1 MQNRTKSSI
10 KNTIGSIASNI
21 VTILINFV
29 VQAIFLKILGVEY
42 SGINGLFSNILTM
55 LGIVEMGLGNAI
67 IFNLYKPIAN
77 NDKEKIKSLMQFYK
91 KSYHIIAVIVSVI
104 GVSLIPALPYIVG
117 TVKADINLNIV
128 YLLFLFDTVAG
139 YLLSYKRS
147 ILYANQENYIVNII
161 HIGYLLIMNI
171 SQLII
176 LYFTKNYYL
185 YLGVKIIMR
194 IVENLVITAVANKK
208 YKYLKEKEIQE
219 LSKETKAD
227 IFKKIKAMFLHKIG
241 GFVVNGSDNI
251 IISSF
256 LGVSAVG
263 MYYNYYII
271 INAVYTLFTQLITST
286 TASVGNLLASNDEKK
301 FEVFKKIRF
310 LNFWTVSFSGICILV
325 IMNSFINVWIG
336 SEYIL
341 PNVVLYV
348 LVFNYYQKSMRNCY
362 IAFKDAAGIYYEDR
376 YVPILESIINIVTSI
391 ILLKIFGLVGVF
403 LGTVFSGFVLHFY
416 SYPKFVYKKI
426 FNRTYKQYMKETIG
440 YIFTFIIVA
449 FITYCLSNIFKFD
462 NGYIEVIKNVIVAVI
477 IPNIIFLILFKDT
490 EEYKYYKELILKILR
505 SIGAKEKSE

>member
-310 LNFWTVSFSGICILV
+310 LNFWTISFSGICILV

>member
-1 MQNRTKSSI
+1 MQSRTKSSI

-310 LNFWTVSFSGICILV
+310 FNFWTVSFSGICILV

-426 FNRTYKQYMKETIG
+426 FDRTYKQYMKETIG

-449 FITYCLSNIFKFD
+449 FITYCLSNIFRFD

-477 IPNIIFLILFKDT
+477 IPNIIFLILFKNT